1 MKRLVVIAAV
11 VLVAVLAVAPLAS
24 AQSGCEIAYECGE
37 GQAWA
42 MPDGQIRASLYAWD
56 PIFGYA
62 HQVGAYDLVAFCQNY
77 GGYYYYLADDGGWYW
92 NAC

>member
-1 MKRLVVIAAV
+1 MKRLMVLAVVAV
-11 VLVAVLAVAPLAS
+11 VAVLVAAPAS
-24 AQSGCEIAYECGE
+24 WAQSGCEIAHECGE

-42 MPDGQIRASLYAWD
+42 MPDRQIRTSLYAWD

-62 HQVGAYDLVAFCQNY
+62 HQVGAYGLVAFCQNY
-77 GGYYYYLADDGGWYW
+77 GGYYYLADDGGWYW